1 MMASF
6 ALGVEVATIG
16 EVLRRAASR
25 KPNALYSV
33 LFVTAAASASDIRK
47 QYRQLAR
54 KVRKALCRM
63 FCCLTTYLHVT
74 CYGCTG
80 YSFTLTR
87 TTMHKQQ
94 RRLLP

>member
-54 KVRKALCRM
+54 KVPAAVLRVPLLDNLLCMYVMVALD
-63 FCCLTTYLHVT
+63 TV
-74 CYGCTG
+74 
-80 YSFTLTR
+80 S
-87 TTMHKQQ
+87 
-94 RRLLP
+94 P